1 MEFDGLFGLA
11 AVWARLRPKHRAKM
25 CKIPEQMNTIHRMIT
40 MTSTLGLMCG
50 LLELGGDGDDSR
62 TEAGCEA

>member
-1 MEFDGLFGLA
+1 MEFDGLLRLAGLL
-11 AVWARLRPKHRAKM
+11 ARLRPKHLAKM
-25 CKIPEQMNTIHRMIT
+25 CKIPEQMNTILKMIT